1 MVPARTIA
9 AMERIE
15 IEGFIIWKM
24 VEVVGNA
31 VCELLDT
38 ASPLANQ
45 HLALNNFFLKKEI
58 SYEQFSKVFGGFD

>member
-1 MVPARTIA
+1 
-9 AMERIE
+9 
-15 IEGFIIWKM
+15 M